1 MYEMKNMK
9 TGRRLMRMAV
19 SLAVLFAVSCGK
31 ARSPQP
37 ADSSAPEVRAIQVS
51 IVAAQVREVPVSI
64 EANGTF
70 EASEASDL
78 TPPAEGT
85 VISTPVDIGASV
97 ESGDVVVRLDDRDAR
112 LRLDQARAMVE
123 QAEASLRQAEF
134 RVGLMAGGTFDPLKV
149 PEVQASQAAYE
160 SAKSRNTLA
169 QADAARYAE
178 LFRTG
183 DVSRSS
189 YEKYKSEADSAKSQA
204 EAAKQQYEAALNT
217 ARQGFQGVGTA
228 QASLASARAQL
239 AIAQK
244 AVDDTI
250 VRAPF
255 AGQITARLVA
265 VGEYV
270 SKSSKLLTIVRS
282 NPMKLQL
289 QMPEANASRIRPG
302 QRVIARVA
310 AFPALEFVGEI
321 RAINPAISV
330 ESRAL
335 TVEVRFQ
342 NPDLKLQ
349 PGMFAT
355 SNVQLA
361 GTEKA
366 VFVPQDAIASN
377 PGLESAQVFL
387 VDGGVAHARV
397 VLPGSTTQGMVRV
410 LSGLSGGETLAVTN
424 LDNLYDGVAVR
435 Q

>member
-1 MYEMKNMK
+1 MS
-9 TGRRLMRMAV
+9 MAV

-37 ADSSAPEVRAIQVS
+37 ANSSAPDVRAIQVS
-51 IVAAQVREVPVSI
+51 TVAAQVREVPVSI

-78 TPPAEGT
+78 TPPTEGT

-112 LRLDQARAMVE
+112 LRLDQAKALVE

-204 EAAKQQYEAALNT
+204 EAAKQQYEGALNI

-228 QASLASARAQL
+228 QASLASTRAQL
-239 AIAQK
+239 ALAQK

-250 VRAPF
+250 VLAPF
-255 AGQITARLVA
+255 AGQITARLVS

-270 SKSSKLLTIVRS
+270 SKSSKLVTIVRS

-289 QMPEANASRIRPG
+289 QMPEANASRIRRG
-302 QRVIARVA
+302 LRVTALVA

-321 RAINPAISV
+321 NAINPAISV
-330 ESRAL
+330 ESRSL

-355 SNVQLA
+355 SRVQLG

-377 PGLESAQVFL
+377 PGLESAQVFV
-387 VDGGVAHARV
+387 VDGGIAHARV
-397 VLPGSTTQGMVRV
+397 VQPGGATQGMVRV

-424 LDNLYDGVAVR
+424 LDTLYDGIAVR
-435 Q
+435 E